1 MRVNQK
7 AIWIVGFF
15 LLLPCLSWAQETEK
29 YNIALEGRY
38 WHPKLNSTVK
48 IVENQIGTDINLVD
62 DLGFGAEKG
71 FGEGRLQVKVWQYHK
86 SNFSYLPMKWEGDKI
101 ISQNI
106 QFSGQTYP
114 AGTRVQSE
122 GNL

>member
-38 WHPKLNSTVK
+38 WCPKLN
-48 IVENQIGTDINLVD
+48 
-62 DLGFGAEKG
+62 
-71 FGEGRLQVKVWQYHK
+71 
-86 SNFSYLPMKWEGDKI
+86 P
-101 ISQNI
+101 
-106 QFSGQTYP
+106 P
-114 AGTRVQSE
+114 
-122 GNL
+122 

>member
-38 WHPKLNSTVK
+38 GKRGHPLKGPCQ
-48 IVENQIGTDINLVD
+48 E
-62 DLGFGAEKG
+62 EK
-71 FGEGRLQVKVWQYHK
+71 FLLRKK
-86 SNFSYLPMKWEGDKI
+86 FS
-101 ISQNI
+101 
-106 QFSGQTYP
+106 FSC
-114 AGTRVQSE
+114 
-122 GNL
+122 